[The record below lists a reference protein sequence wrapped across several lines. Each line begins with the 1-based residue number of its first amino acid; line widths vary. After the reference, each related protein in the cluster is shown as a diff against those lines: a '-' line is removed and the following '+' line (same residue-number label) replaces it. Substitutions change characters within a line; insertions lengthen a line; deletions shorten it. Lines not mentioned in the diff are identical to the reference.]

1 MFGLKKGEMEH
12 ICSIL
17 SKHPEIDEAIVFGS
31 RAIGNFK
38 SGSDFDLALSGHKIS
53 LQVILSIYDQLN
65 EISNL
70 PYHFDIVNYNDIS
83 NPALKQHI
91 DEFGV
96 SMWKRP

>member
-1 MFGLKKGEMEH
+1 MFGLKKGELEY

-17 SKHPEIDEAIVFGS
+17 SEYTEIDQAVVFGS
-31 RAIGNFK
+31 RAMGNFK
-38 SGSDFDLALSGHKIS
+38 PGSDFDLALSGHKIP

-65 EISNL
+65 ELSNL
-70 PYHFDIVNYNDIS
+70 PYHFDIVNYNEIA